1 MTAKITGENKI
12 IKIGYY
18 KMIPVILETLLH
30 ESLKCIRRIHEAK
43 RYPYPLI
50 KTPWSDEG
58 CDMTTFWTKMDLMLC
73 LSLV

>member
-1 MTAKITGENKI
+1 
-12 IKIGYY
+12 
-18 KMIPVILETLLH
+18 MIPVILETLLH
-30 ESLKCIRRIHEAK
+30 ESLKCIRPIHEAK